1 MSARRSRTL
10 LHASLVLLIVTAAL
24 YAVASV
30 MLRRAELL
38 RDDLRRRCA
47 QCHEGEVADAAP

>member
-1 MSARRSRTL
+1 MSASRSRTL
-10 LHASLVLLIVTAAL
+10 LHAALVLLIVTAVL
-24 YAVASV
+24 CAVASA

-38 RDDLRRRCA
+38 RDELRRQCA